1 MAKIKHTRN
10 ENGQNFTHQNKTSL
24 FWRKK
29 AKIKF
34 PIYGSTQIS
43 TNLIF
48 NFIYL
53 RTYENIC
60 FISQQL
66 NVDQLRDMIYKEVM
80 EYHQPKTFNA
90 FLRPAPKEPPAT
102 KTTLEPEQIKLDMKP
117 DTNTVKVN
125 VDKLVPRSSADVEM
139 LSAKVENV
147 QKESIQKTEPEK
159 VKETMKSETKPQE
172 NKTVSSNTKELIKAA
187 LLNSNLRKQRQ
198 GIMFSII
205 YSCDYIW

>member
-1 MAKIKHTRN
+1 M
-10 ENGQNFTHQNKTSL
+10 
-24 FWRKK
+24 
-29 AKIKF
+29 
-34 PIYGSTQIS
+34 
-43 TNLIF
+43 
-48 NFIYL
+48 
-53 RTYENIC
+53 
-60 FISQQL
+60 
-66 NVDQLRDMIYKEVM
+66 
-80 EYHQPKTFNA
+80 
-90 FLRPAPKEPPAT
+90 FL
-102 KTTLEPEQIKLDMKP
+102 
-117 DTNTVKVN
+117 
-125 VDKLVPRSSADVEM
+125 AD